1 MQFLVWMPSAS
12 LVAENSL
19 VQRVRE
25 RIELRMTRVEI
36 PSLLSLQY
44 KIQIS
49 IAESTFLLLSQKT
62 FLIVIIFLVES
73 LLPISFTDGSSYV
86 EIHIRDCSSF
96 IRAALIPHLSS
107 HWGMKNVVKRSLQSV
122 YDCVHL
128 SSIFILLFRNTRSNY
143 LRSGYRLSLFESQCQ
158 EYSICA
164 LGTGFFNTYSSL
176 QEANSVS
183 RKKIAEYL
191 SHITAIWR
199 IRKHD
204 SAKILRN
211 G

>member
-107 HWGMKNVVKRSLQSV
+107 H
-122 YDCVHL
+122 
-128 SSIFILLFRNTRSNY
+128 
-143 LRSGYRLSLFESQCQ
+143 
-158 EYSICA
+158 
-164 LGTGFFNTYSSL
+164 
-176 QEANSVS
+176 
-183 RKKIAEYL
+183 
-191 SHITAIWR
+191 
-199 IRKHD
+199 
-204 SAKILRN
+204 
-211 G
+211 